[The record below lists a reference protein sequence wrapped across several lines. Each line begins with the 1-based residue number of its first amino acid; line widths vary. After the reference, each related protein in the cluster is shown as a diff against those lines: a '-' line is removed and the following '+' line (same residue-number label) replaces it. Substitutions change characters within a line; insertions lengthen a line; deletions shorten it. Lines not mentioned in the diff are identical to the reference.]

1 MRMPPQHA
9 FHDNS
14 MSGSALRWWYSIAV
28 VAGAPLVLAIVEI
41 FHPHPHDLFELD
53 VDRWMLVHYAQIPLF
68 PLAALSVTMLVR
80 SHTDWTAWLCRLG
93 MFVFAVAFTSF
104 DTAAGLVIGLLVKGA
119 LASGDPESWRVMID
133 SVWFDPVLGGKG
145 FTDAP
150 LMGLIGRLALSF
162 GAVAGAISLKR
173 AGHGWLP
180 VLLLAIASFGINV
193 FKSHSWP
200 GGPLTFGGMA
210 LAAGWIR
217 WESLRW
223 QARAVAAVQ
232 RDAAD
237 TSIDATAGSGRR
249 VGVR

>member
-1 MRMPPQHA
+1 
-9 FHDNS
+9 
-14 MSGSALRWWYSIAV
+14 MSLSFLRSWYAIGKV
-28 VAGAPLVLAIVEI
+28 VAAPLVLALVEV
-41 FHPHPHDLFELD
+41 FHPHPDDLFDLD
-53 VDRWMLVHYAQIPLF
+53 VERWMFVHYAQVPLF
-68 PLAALSVTMLVR
+68 PLAALSVAMLVR
-80 SHTDWTAWLCRLG
+80 DHADWAAWLCKAG
-93 MFVFAVAFTSF
+93 MLVFAVAFTAF

-119 LASGDPESWRVMID
+119 LASGNPESWRDMID
-133 SVWFDPVLGGKG
+133 ALWFDPVLGGKG

-150 LMGLIGRLALSF
+150 LMGLVGRLALSA

-180 VLLLAIASFGINV
+180 VLLLAVASFGINV

-223 QARAVAAVQ
+223 QACQAASLK
-232 RDAAD
+232 DGAAG
-237 TSIDATAGSGRR
+237 TGAAASGARR
-249 VGVR
+249 RIGAR

>member
-1 MRMPPQHA
+1 
-9 FHDNS
+9 
-14 MSGSALRWWYSIAV
+14 MSESASRSWYAIAAV
-28 VAGAPLVLAIVEI
+28 VAAPLVLAIVEL
-41 FHPHPHDLFELD
+41 FHPHPQDLFDLD
-53 VDRWMLVHYAQIPLF
+53 VGRWMFVHYAQIPLF
-68 PLAALSVTMLVR
+68 PLAALSIAVLVR
-80 SHTDWTAWLCRLG
+80 DRTDWAARLCKAG
-93 MFVFAVAFTSF
+93 MFVFAVAFTTF

-119 LASGDPESWRVMID
+119 LASGHPESWRDMID
-133 SVWFDPVLGGKG
+133 ALWFDPVLGGQG

-150 LMGLIGRLALSF
+150 LMGLIGRLSLSF

-223 QARAVAAVQ
+223 QARVVASMQEGA
-232 RDAAD
+232 DAPVD
-237 TSIDATAGSGRR
+237 TLAEPRAR

>member
-1 MRMPPQHA
+1 
-9 FHDNS
+9 
-14 MSGSALRWWYSIAV
+14 MSVSALRLWNAIAA
-28 VAGAPLVLAIVEI
+28 VAAAPLLLAIVEI
-41 FHPHPHDLFELD
+41 FHPHPHDLFDLD
-53 VDRWMLVHYAQIPLF
+53 VQRWMFVHYAQIPLF
-68 PLAALSVTMLVR
+68 PLAALSMALLVR
-80 SHTDWTAWLCRLG
+80 DRTDWAARLCMAG

-104 DTAAGLVIGLLVKGA
+104 DTAAGLAIGLLVKGA
-119 LASGDPESWRVMID
+119 VASGHPESWRDMID
-133 SVWFDPVLGGKG
+133 ALWFDPVLGGKG

-150 LMGLIGRLALSF
+150 LMGLIGRLSLSF

-180 VLLLAIASFGINV
+180 VLLLAVASFGINV

-223 QARAVAAVQ
+223 QARAVASVQ
-232 RDAAD
+232 EGADA
-237 TSIDATAGSGRR
+237 SVGRVAGARSR
-249 VGVR
+249 VGVP

>member
-1 MRMPPQHA
+1 
-9 FHDNS
+9 
-14 MSGSALRWWYSIAV
+14 
-28 VAGAPLVLAIVEI
+28 VEI
-41 FHPHPHDLFELD
+41 FHPHPDDLFALD

-68 PLAALSVTMLVR
+68 PLAALSVAQLVR
-80 SHTDWTAWLCRLG
+80 DQRDWAAWLCKAGL
-93 MFVFAVAFTSF
+93 FVFAVAFTSF

-119 LASGDPESWRVMID
+119 LASGHPEAWRDMID
-133 SVWFDPVLGGKG
+133 ALWFDPVLGGKG

-150 LMGLIGRLALSF
+150 LMGLIGRLSLSF

-180 VLLLAIASFGINV
+180 VGLLALASFGINI

-200 GGPLTFGGMA
+200 GGPLTFGGLA

-223 QARAVAAVQ
+223 QASKVATLSRSVAV
-232 RDAAD
+232 D
-237 TSIDATAGSGRR
+237 TAEPPRQR
-249 VGVR
+249 VGMP

>member
-1 MRMPPQHA
+1 
-9 FHDNS
+9 
-14 MSGSALRWWYSIAV
+14 MSVSALRLWNAIAA
-28 VAGAPLVLAIVEI
+28 VAAAPLLLAIVEI
-41 FHPHPHDLFELD
+41 FHPHPHDLFDLD
-53 VDRWMLVHYAQIPLF
+53 VQRWMFVHYAQIPLF
-68 PLAALSVTMLVR
+68 PLAGLSMALLVR
-80 SHTDWTAWLCRLG
+80 DRTDWAARLCKAG

-104 DTAAGLVIGLLVKGA
+104 DTAAGLAIGLLVKGA
-119 LASGDPESWRVMID
+119 VASGHPESWRDMID
-133 SVWFDPVLGGKG
+133 ALWFDPVLGGKG

-150 LMGLIGRLALSF
+150 LMGLIGRLSLSF

-180 VLLLAIASFGINV
+180 VLLLAVASFGINV

-223 QARAVAAVQ
+223 QARAVASVQ
-232 RDAAD
+232 EGADA
-237 TSIDATAGSGRR
+237 SVGRVAGARSR
-249 VGVR
+249 VGVP

>member
-1 MRMPPQHA
+1 
-9 FHDNS
+9 
-14 MSGSALRWWYSIAV
+14 MSVSALRSWYSIAA
-28 VAGAPLVLAIVEI
+28 VAAAPMVLAILEL
-41 FHPHPHDLFELD
+41 FHPHPDDLFDLD

-68 PLAALSVTMLVR
+68 PLAALSMAMLVR
-80 SHTDWTAWLCRLG
+80 NHTDWAAWLCKAGL
-93 MFVFAVAFTSF
+93 FVFAVAFTSF

-119 LASGDPESWRVMID
+119 LASGNPEAWRDMID
-133 SVWFDPVLGGKG
+133 ALWFDPVLGGKG

-180 VLLLAIASFGINV
+180 VLLLAVASFGINV

-217 WESLRW
+217 WESLRR
-223 QARAVAAVQ
+223 QARAVAAMQ
-232 RDAAD
+232 EG
-237 TSIDATAGSGRR
+237 AGAPVEALAEPRPR

>member
-1 MRMPPQHA
+1 
-9 FHDNS
+9 
-14 MSGSALRWWYSIAV
+14 MSVSALRLWNAIAA
-28 VAGAPLVLAIVEI
+28 VAAAPLLLAIVEI
-41 FHPHPHDLFELD
+41 FHPHPHDLFDLD
-53 VDRWMLVHYAQIPLF
+53 VQRWMFVHYAQIPLF
-68 PLAALSVTMLVR
+68 PLAALSMALLVR
-80 SHTDWTAWLCRLG
+80 DRTDWAARLCKAG

-104 DTAAGLVIGLLVKGA
+104 DTAAGLAIGLLVKGA
-119 LASGDPESWRVMID
+119 VASGHPESWRDMID
-133 SVWFDPVLGGKG
+133 ALWFDPVLGGKG

-150 LMGLIGRLALSF
+150 LMGLIGRLSLSF

-180 VLLLAIASFGINV
+180 VLLLAVASFGINV

-223 QARAVAAVQ
+223 QARAVASVQ
-232 RDAAD
+232 EGADA
-237 TSIDATAGSGRR
+237 SVGRVAGARSR
-249 VGVR
+249 VGVP

>member
-1 MRMPPQHA
+1 
-9 FHDNS
+9 
-14 MSGSALRWWYSIAV
+14 L
-28 VAGAPLVLAIVEI
+28 LAIIEI
-41 FHPHPHDLFELD
+41 FHPHPHDLFDLD
-53 VDRWMLVHYAQIPLF
+53 VQRWMLVHYAQIPLF
-68 PLAALSVTMLVR
+68 PLAALSMALLVR
-80 SHTDWTAWLCRLG
+80 DRTDWAARLCKAG

-104 DTAAGLVIGLLVKGA
+104 DTAAGLAIGLLVKGA
-119 LASGDPESWRVMID
+119 VASGHPESWRDMID
-133 SVWFDPVLGGKG
+133 ALWFDPVLGGKG

-150 LMGLIGRLALSF
+150 LMGLIGRLSLSI
-162 GAVAGAISLKR
+162 GGVAGPITLKR

-223 QARAVAAVQ
+223 QARAVASMQ
-232 RDAAD
+232 QDA
-237 TSIDATAGSGRR
+237 DASGGTVAGSRPR

>member
-1 MRMPPQHA
+1 
-9 FHDNS
+9 
-14 MSGSALRWWYSIAV
+14 MSVSALRPWSAIAV
-28 VAGAPLVLAIVEI
+28 VVTAPLLLAIIEI
-41 FHPHPHDLFELD
+41 FHQHPHDLFDLD
-53 VDRWMLVHYAQIPLF
+53 VQRWMFVHYAQIPLF
-68 PLAALSVTMLVR
+68 PLAALSMALLVR
-80 SHTDWTAWLCRLG
+80 DRTDWAARLCKAG

-104 DTAAGLVIGLLVKGA
+104 DTAAGLAIGLLVKGA
-119 LASGDPESWRVMID
+119 VASGHPESWRDMID
-133 SVWFDPVLGGKG
+133 ALWFDPVLGGKG

-150 LMGLIGRLALSF
+150 LMGLIGRLSLSF

-180 VLLLAIASFGINV
+180 VLLLATASFGINV

-223 QARAVAAVQ
+223 QARAVASMQMEAGG
-232 RDAAD
+232 DAPVG
-237 TSIDATAGSGRR
+237 TVAGTRPR
-249 VGVR
+249 AGVR

>member
-1 MRMPPQHA
+1 MSASAMRPWNA
-9 FHDNS
+9 
-14 MSGSALRWWYSIAV
+14 IAA
-28 VAGAPLVLAIVEI
+28 VAAAPLLLAIIEI

-53 VDRWMLVHYAQIPLF
+53 VQRWMLIHYAQIPLF
-68 PLAALSVTMLVR
+68 PLAALSMALLVR
-80 SHTDWTAWLCRLG
+80 DRTDWAARLCKAG

-104 DTAAGLVIGLLVKGA
+104 DTAAGLAIGLLVKGA
-119 LASGDPESWRVMID
+119 VASGHPESWRDMID
-133 SVWFDPVLGGKG
+133 ALWFDPILGGKG

-150 LMGLIGRLALSF
+150 LMGLIGRLSLSF

-180 VLLLAIASFGINV
+180 VLLLAVASFGINV

-223 QARAVAAVQ
+223 QARAVASMQEGA
-232 RDAAD
+232 DA
-237 TSIDATAGSGRR
+237 SVGKVAGIKSR
-249 VGVR
+249 VGVP

>member
-1 MRMPPQHA
+1 MR
-9 FHDNS
+9 F
-14 MSGSALRWWYSIAV
+14 SGSRPWCAIATV
-28 VAGAPLVLAIVEI
+28 MAAPLVLAIVEI
-41 FHPHPHDLFELD
+41 FHPHPEDLFALD

-68 PLAALSVTMLVR
+68 PLAAWSVASLVR
-80 SHTDWTAWLCRLG
+80 DQRDWAAWFCKAGL
-93 MFVFAVAFTSF
+93 FVFAVAFTSF

-119 LASGDPESWRVMID
+119 LASGHPETWRDMID
-133 SVWFDPVLGGKG
+133 ALWFDPILGGKG

-150 LMGLIGRLALSF
+150 LMGLIGRLSLSF

-180 VLLLAIASFGINV
+180 VGLLALASFGINI

-200 GGPLTFGGMA
+200 GGPLTFGGLA

-223 QARAVAAVQ
+223 QARKVAALSHSVIAEAVEPPRQ
-232 RDAAD
+232 
-237 TSIDATAGSGRR
+237 R
-249 VGVR
+249 VGMP

>member
-1 MRMPPQHA
+1 
-9 FHDNS
+9 
-14 MSGSALRWWYSIAV
+14 MSAIVLRPWSAIAMV
-28 VAGAPLVLAIVEI
+28 VAAPLVLAILEI
-41 FHPHPHDLFELD
+41 FHPHPHDLFDLD
-53 VDRWMLVHYAQIPLF
+53 VQRWMLVHYAQIPLF
-68 PLAALSVTMLVR
+68 PLAALSVAMLVR
-80 SHTDWTAWLCRLG
+80 DRSDWAAWLCKAG

-119 LASGDPESWRVMID
+119 QASGDPEAWRDMID
-133 SVWFDPVLGGKG
+133 ALWFDPVLGGRG

-150 LMGLIGRLALSF
+150 LMGLIGRLSLSF

-173 AGHGWLP
+173 AGHGWTP

-217 WESLRW
+217 WESLRR
-223 QARAVAAVQ
+223 QTRAVASMREEAAVPV
-232 RDAAD
+232 DAV
-237 TSIDATAGSGRR
+237 AGARTRIGAR
-249 VGVR
+249 

>member
-1 MRMPPQHA
+1 MRV
-9 FHDNS
+9 
-14 MSGSALRWWYSIAV
+14 SALRPWNAIAA
-28 VAGAPLVLAIVEI
+28 VAAAPLLLAIIEI
-41 FHPHPHDLFELD
+41 FHPHPHDLFDLD
-53 VDRWMLVHYAQIPLF
+53 VQRWMFVHYAQIPLF
-68 PLAALSVTMLVR
+68 PLAALSMALLVR
-80 SHTDWTAWLCRLG
+80 DRTDWAARLCKAG

-104 DTAAGLVIGLLVKGA
+104 DTAAGLAIGLLVKGA
-119 LASGDPESWRVMID
+119 MASGDPESWRDMID
-133 SVWFDPVLGGKG
+133 ALWFDPVLGGKG

-150 LMGLIGRLALSF
+150 LMGLIGRLSLSF

-180 VLLLAIASFGINV
+180 VLLLAVASFGINV

-223 QARAVAAVQ
+223 QARAVASMREEA
-232 RDAAD
+232 DA
-237 TSIDATAGSGRR
+237 SVGRGAGARPR
-249 VGVR
+249 VGVP

>member
-1 MRMPPQHA
+1 MSA
-9 FHDNS
+9 F
-14 MSGSALRWWYSIAV
+14 AVKPWFAIAMV
-28 VAGAPLVLAIVEI
+28 VAAPLVLAVVEI
-41 FHPHPHDLFELD
+41 FHPHPHDLFDRD
-53 VDRWMLVHYAQIPLF
+53 VGRWMFVHYAQIPLF
-68 PLAALSVTMLVR
+68 PLSALSMAMLVR
-80 SHTDWTAWLCRLG
+80 DRTDWAAWLCKAG
-93 MFVFAVAFTSF
+93 MFVFAVAFTTF

-119 LASGDPESWRVMID
+119 LASGSPESWRDMID
-133 SVWFDPVLGGKG
+133 ALWFDPVLGGQG

-150 LMGLIGRLALSF
+150 LMGLIGRLSLSF

-180 VLLLAIASFGINV
+180 VLLLATASFGINV

-217 WESLRW
+217 WESLRR
-223 QARAVAAVQ
+223 QARAVALVQ
-232 RDAAD
+232 ENVDASVEAAAEPR
-237 TSIDATAGSGRR
+237 TR